1 MAAYDYLKSERD
13 SYSSKSVNVVDL
25 MKKAKFEK
33 KKEKIHTILVSM
45 AALFVLVFI
54 SLIIISL

>member
-1 MAAYDYLKSERD
+1 MVAYDYLKSERD

-33 KKEKIHTILVSM
+33 KTTPTGCDYGIGG
-45 AALFVLVFI
+45 
-54 SLIIISL
+54 